1 MKLLH
6 TYCVPSGIRVYDSL
20 THLRSV
26 RTGWRM
32 TLSCH
37 TCQNTVS
44 FCRLSYSLHF
54 KPCTSVPVDHLV
66 RDLIDG
72 IEGGFLLGQSQ
83 RQSAPSQIHSLRA
96 CHPVCYKCEEKYIQ
110 AVSGLSTRSIPG
122 CLTSSYRFCASILT
136 FPCAPFSIH

>member
-1 MKLLH
+1 
-6 TYCVPSGIRVYDSL
+6 
-20 THLRSV
+20 
-26 RTGWRM
+26 M

-54 KPCTSVPVDHLV
+54 KPCASVPVDHLV

-83 RQSAPSQIHSLRA
+83 RQCPIADPLLKSMPSRVLR
-96 CHPVCYKCEEKYIQ
+96 V
-110 AVSGLSTRSIPG
+110 
-122 CLTSSYRFCASILT
+122 
-136 FPCAPFSIH
+136 